1 MMAID
6 SPFGFVITPPMD
18 GDADAAPTGAAGV
31 LISPGEGSKSAET
44 TGRGISGNA
53 IFPLPWITGSPKPD
67 ALASVCN
74 TEISINGLAP
84 NALEFGFFTGSSGEI
99 GKESG
104 FTLMPSLIKDLDA
117 SYSTFG
123 MSPSVGYFVKDN
135 LSVGLRFKYAGT
147 KLNIGN
153 AALSLGDDL
162 SFGIEDKGYRRQSYQ
177 GTIFTRYYV
186 PFMGSKI
193 FGWFV
198 EGGLNYKYAQGIN
211 YTLEED
217 LKHGVYNDTYM
228 TSLTIDPGICFFVA
242 NQVSFEAQVGLA
254 ELGMTS
260 VKQSEN
266 QVKTSEASRLKFSG
280 GIDILDLKIGA
291 RFFF

>member
-1 MMAID
+1 MKKTITTIILLATVIMAANAQKTFDRGFDEEKNVFIPKGTV
-6 SPFGFVITPPMD
+6 SFGV
-18 GDADAAPTGAAGV
+18 
-31 LISPGEGSKSAET
+31 S
-44 TGRGISGNA
+44 
-53 IFPLPWITGSPKPD
+53 
-67 ALASVCN
+67 
-74 TEISINGLAP
+74 
-84 NALEFGFFTGSSGEI
+84 FTGSSGEI

-153 AALSLGDDL
+153 AALSLDDDL